1 MKYKTC
7 NTIKIPNIFIFTD
20 PFFLFIFCFLIFFEL
35 AEISG
40 IGQVMAN
47 NYLGLA
53 LSMVNLHSKTY

>member
-20 PFFLFIFCFLIFFEL
+20 PFFLFFLFYFFIFFEL

-47 NYLGLA
+47 
-53 LSMVNLHSKTY
+53 K